1 MSNDGIKYDS
11 SRVLEGIKIVNVDI
25 TDLEKAKDLISKG
38 IEIIKKAKGYSEIE
52 SKLMIKEETLT
63 NMINDCSSEYNSL
76 ANNINS
82 LVNSIEKFDEVGD
95 TNSNKQN
102 LLNNNGK
109 VTQEK
114 VKEAIELN
122 LMHNGELSSLF
133 NQSLYTE
140 LSKDLENINEGEFT
154 HGAR

>member
-11 SRVLEGIKIVNVDI
+11 TRVLEGIKVVNADI
-25 TDLEKAKDLISKG
+25 TDLEKVKDLVSKG
-38 IEIIKKAKGYSEIE
+38 LETIKKAKGYSEIE

-63 NMINDCSSEYNSL
+63 NMINDCSSEFNSL
-76 ANNINS
+76 SNNINS

-95 TNSNKQN
+95 NNSNKQN

-109 VTQEK
+109 VTQER

-122 LMHNGELSSLF
+122 LMHNEEISNLF
-133 NQSLYTE
+133 NQDLYIE

-154 HGAR
+154 HGVR